1 MMDSKYDVLGI
12 GNAIVDVLARADET
26 FLARHGFVKGTMQL
40 IDEDTAHNLY
50 TQMSSAVEQSG
61 GSAANTIAGI
71 AGLGGRGAF
80 IGRTRDDQLGEIF
93 AHDIRAIGVHF
104 DTPAA
109 TKGPTTA
116 RCLVLVTSDGERTM
130 NTFLGASTSL
140 GPKDINPELVAQ
152 SKVTYLEGYLWD
164 PEEAKQAFLTA
175 AGLAHKAGRQVALSL
190 SDPFCVDRHREDF
203 RKLVK
208 NEVDILLA
216 NEDEIK
222 SLYEVDHFDAA
233 LQKLRGECEL
243 AVLTRSAA
251 GSVVVSGEETHIIG
265 AAPVEEVVDAT
276 GAGDLF
282 AAGFLYGY
290 TNGFEITRAAR
301 LGALAAAEA
310 ISHFGARPE
319 SELKSFIEQV

>member
-1 MMDSKYDVLGI
+1 MPDSKYDVLGI
-12 GNAIVDVLARADET
+12 GNAIVDVLARTDEA

-40 IDEDTAHNLY
+40 IDEDTAHKLY

-71 AGLGGRGAF
+71 AALGGRGAF
-80 IGRTRDDQLGEIF
+80 IGRVRDDQLGEIF

-104 DTPAA
+104 DTPPA

-130 NTFLGASTSL
+130 NTFLGASTAL
-140 GPKDINPELVAQ
+140 GPRDIDAKLVAN

-164 PEEAKQAFLTA
+164 PEEAKQAFLEA
-175 AGLAHKAGRQVALSL
+175 AELAHKAQRQVALSL

-203 RKLVK
+203 LKLVK
-208 NEVDILLA
+208 NDVDILLA

-222 SLYEVDHFDAA
+222 SLYQVDHFDSA
-233 LQKLRGECEL
+233 LQKIRGDCEL

-251 GSVVVSGEETHIIG
+251 GSVVVNGEETHIIG
-265 AAPVEEVVDAT
+265 AAPVEEVIDAT

-282 AAGFLYGY
+282 AAGFLYGH
-290 TNGFEITRAAR
+290 TNGLDVTRSAR

-319 SELKSFIEQV
+319 RELKTFIDQV